1 MRVKA
6 IAKDQ
11 RISAR
16 KVRPVLRSV
25 QGMRVTEALRTLD
38 FMPQKGALL
47 AAQVLR
53 SAQANAENNFD
64 LNPEALIVFSAT
76 ADEGVTMKRWRARS
90 RGRSAP
96 QNKRTAHIQMIVEG

>member
-1 MRVKA
+1 MRVQA

-16 KVRPVLRSV
+16 KVRPVLRAV
-25 QGMRVTEALRTLD
+25 QGMRVPEALRVLE
-38 FMPQKGALL
+38 FMPQKGAAL

-64 LNPEALIVFSAT
+64 LTPESLVIYSAT

-96 QNKRTAHIQMIVEG
+96 QRKRTAHIKMIVEG